1 MSLKI
6 VVRFFFN
13 IFKVMLTVFKLI
25 DMIREYNSHRQTYI
39 CEGRVKG
46 TPETPKEV
54 ILPIFGSL
62 A

>member
-1 MSLKI
+1 
-6 VVRFFFN
+6 
-13 IFKVMLTVFKLI
+13 MLTVFKLI